1 MASEI
6 AEWRPLTELRHRVD
20 QMFRDVATDNGIGG
34 WSLSMDVIRRDDA
47 IVIRAD
53 IPGIKP
59 EEVEIAVEDGVLTV
73 SGEHSEEHDEKTEQ
87 YVRRER
93 HSGSFSRS
101 MTLPRGVQADDIKAT
116 TADGVLEVTIPLPK
130 ETAKQVVEIKATDGA
145 AADGSG
151 DGS

>member
-1 MASEI
+1 MATDI

-20 QMFRDVATDNGIGG
+20 QMFRDVAGESGIGG

-53 IPGIKP
+53 IPGIKR
-59 EEVEIAVEDGVLTV
+59 EDVDLTVEDGVLTL
-73 SGEHSEEHDEKTEQ
+73 SGSHEEESDEKTEH

-93 HSGSFSRS
+93 HRGMFSRS
-101 MTLPRGVQADDIKAT
+101 MTLPRGVKPEDIEAT

-130 ETAKQVVEIKATDGA
+130 EESRQVVEIKEKANGA
-145 AADGSG
+145 SPSG
-151 DGS
+151 D